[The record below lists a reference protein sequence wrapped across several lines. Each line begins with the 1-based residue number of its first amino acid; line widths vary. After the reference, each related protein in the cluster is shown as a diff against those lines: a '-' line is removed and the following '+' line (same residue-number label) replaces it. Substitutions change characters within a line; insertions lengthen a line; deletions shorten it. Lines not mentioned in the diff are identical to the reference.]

1 MMNQV
6 HQKQYKIGVLGA
18 TGTVG
23 QRFISLLAEHPFF
36 VIHALGAS
44 SRSAGKPYSK
54 AVNWKQT
61 RPIPAVVRE
70 MVVHECAPAHFK
82 DCVIVFSGLD
92 ADVAGDIGASSSD
105 PLTLPPRP
113 HTPPLP
119 VCLCVCGPSR
129 ARLPRRRPRR
139 VLEREELPPRSARP
153 AHRPAREHRPLL
165 DHPAAAAPARPA
177 LRKGFIVTNAN
188 CSTTAVVVPL
198 AALERAFGPIES
210 CMITTMQAISG
221 AGYPGVP
228 SLDIVDNVVPY
239 IPGEE
244 EKIEWETLKILGGLA
259 PPHDAD
265 DDNNKHGSGNGSVL
279 AFDMHAAQPLRVSAS
294 CTRVPVVEGHTEC
307 VSVRFA
313 RRPPPSPQQV
323 REALQAYT
331 SEAYSIGCPSAPRH
345 TVFVH
350 EEADRPQPRLDRD
363 YQGGAGVCVGRVR
376 QCRVLDVKFVVLANN
391 VAIGAATSSIINAE
405 YAVLKGIV
413 SAA

>member
-6 HQKQYKIGVLGA
+6 NQRQYKVGVLGA

-44 SRSAGKPYSK
+44 TRSAGKPYFK

-61 RPIPAVVRE
+61 RAIPAVVRE
-70 MVVHECAPAHFK
+70 MVVRECVPEHFK

-92 ADVAGDIGASSSD
+92 ADVAGDIEHAFRVADLAVFSNAKNYRRD
-105 PLTLPPRP
+105 PHVPLIVPLVNTSHFSIIPQQQRL
-113 HTPPLP
+113 HTPP
-119 VCLCVCGPSR
+119 
-129 ARLPRRRPRR
+129 
-139 VLEREELPPRSARP
+139 
-153 AHRPAREHRPLL
+153 
-165 DHPAAAAPARPA
+165 

-228 SLDIVDNVVPY
+228 SLDIIDNVVPY
-239 IPGEE
+239 ISGEE

-259 PPHDAD
+259 HD
-265 DDNNKHGSGNGSVL
+265 DDDLGAGSAGKGML
-279 AFDMHAAQPLRVSAS
+279 AFDMHAAQPLRISAS
-294 CTRVPVVEGHTEC
+294 CNRVPVVEGHTEC

-363 YQGGAGVCVGRVR
+363 YQTGAGVSVGRVR
-376 QCRVLDVKFVVLANN
+376 QCRVLDIKFVVLANN